1 MNSFFDSTIMSDV
14 RHNQLNNI
22 LILELLGFGPVRLN
36 DILVEYAL
44 TRLNFISSKMSSKR
58 ILYLKENFKFF
69 KVGFLQ
75 HCAFLLLNGQ
85 H

>member
-14 RHNQLNNI
+14 RHNQLSNI

-44 TRLNFISSKMSSKR
+44 TRLNFIS
-58 ILYLKENFKFF
+58 
-69 KVGFLQ
+69 
-75 HCAFLLLNGQ
+75 
-85 H
+85 